1 LIKLLIE
8 EWKKLG
14 FYAAQ
19 EVLNG
24 GTKLMAEI
32 KINLKN
38 NESNKHF
45 INQNI
50 VCRTKASIYRC

>member
-1 LIKLLIE
+1 LFLS

-19 EVLNG
+19 EVLNSG

-32 KINLKN
+32 KINL
-38 NESNKHF
+38 NK
-45 INQNI
+45 
-50 VCRTKASIYRC
+50 